1 MLPLTS
7 VGLASSTRAAFRAA
21 VLLLAWQLLAPRVFV
36 PEVETTAVA
45 LVSPAQAQQLLV
57 ATGYVVPQRQ
67 ANISPRI
74 GGRVAKLFVEDGTVV
89 KKGQLIAVL
98 EDQDYKAQV
107 LQAEADAQAA
117 LARERRA
124 EVEVRDAQRAFDREQ
139 VVQQKGVST
148 PAALDQVSARRDGA

>member
-1 MLPLTS
+1 MRRGVPQPSLADELKSLRIEREEQPRRLPRWATVALV
-7 VGLASSTRAAFRAA
+7 VGVVALVAI
-21 VLLLAWQLLAPRVFV
+21 VLWKVVAPRVFV

-89 KKGQLIAVL
+89 KKGQVIAVV
-98 EDQDYKAQV
+98 EGQDFRAPV
-107 LQAEADAQAA
+107 VQAEEAA
-117 LARERRA
+117 GSAGGRAR
-124 EVEVRDAQRAFDREQ
+124 
-139 VVQQKGVST
+139 
-148 PAALDQVSARRDGA
+148 

>member
-1 MLPLTS
+1 GRVLPSWLP
-7 VGLASSTRAAFRAA
+7 VVAGIGAAGA
-21 VLLLAWQLLAPRVFV
+21 VLLVGWKVLAPRIFV
-36 PEVETTAVA
+36 PEVETTSVA

-74 GGRVAKLFVEDGTVV
+74 GGRVAKLFVEDGTIV

-107 LQAEADAQAA
+107 VQAEADVRSAQ
-117 LARERRA
+117 ARERRA
-124 EVEVRDAQRAFDREQ
+124 EVEVRDAQRAYER
-139 VVQQKGVST
+139 
-148 PAALDQVSARRDGA
+148 